1 MDYLLCILSDENS
14 SVLNDDNDENVSS
27 SANSDSYDDSYTLQE
42 IALSVS
48 KKTIFRVPL
57 FHSVLIII

>member
-42 IALSVS
+42 MALSVS
-48 KKTIFRVPL
+48 KKT
-57 FHSVLIII
+57 